1 MSKLPNTILVIMGI
15 TGDLVGKKVAPALF
29 DLYQKGE
36 LPEKFRL
43 IGFGRKQFDAAGIRR
58 FVTDLVLAKFPDAD
72 AGQLQAFTEMLDY
85 QQGLFEEAASYERL
99 KARLAQIQQPWG
111 EANKLFYLAVP
122 PEIYGG
128 IFQHFQAVNLIDEHS
143 RILVEKPFGSNA
155 KSAQELDLLLGT
167 LFAEERIYRIDHYL
181 AKEMLQ
187 NILAFRFN
195 NDLFE
200 KSWDNQLIEL
210 IQIRLW
216 EKIGVEHRGKFYDGV
231 GALRD
236 VGQNHLLQMLAL
248 VTMDY
253 PVDFLPSALQARRTE
268 ILNQLKPLTPE
279 QIRAQTYRAQYDG
292 YQQIAGVAPD
302 SQTETYF
309 RFTTQLDSPK
319 WAGVPVI
326 FDGGKRLGEARKEII
341 ITLRHPEDCNCPPG
355 RHYRNRIIFALE
367 PKEGI
372 EIELWAKKPGL
383 GNEVELRRLEFML
396 RQTAGRL
403 QYIEEYQKLFIDAIR
418 GDQTLFVSTSEVQAM
433 WNFIDPIAAAWA
445 QNIVPLKTYQP
456 DTDQAPA
463 DSANII

>member
-36 LPEKFRL
+36 LPEHFRL
-43 IGFGRKQFDAAGIRR
+43 VGFGRKPFDRSGIRK
-58 FVTDLVLAKFPDAD
+58 FVADLVLAKFPDAD
-72 AGQLQAFTEMLDY
+72 TEELRAFTGLLDY

-99 KARLAQIQQPWG
+99 KTHLAEVEKPWG

-122 PEIYGG
+122 PEIYRG
-128 IFQHFQAVNLIDEHS
+128 IFQQFQAVNLIDEHS
-143 RILVEKPFGSNA
+143 RILVEKPFGSDA
-155 KSAQELDLLLGT
+155 QSARELDLLLGT

-200 KSWDNQLIEL
+200 QSWDNRIIVL

-216 EKIGVEHRGKFYDGV
+216 EKIGVEHRGKFYDAV

-248 VTMDY
+248 VTMEY
-253 PVDFLPSALQARRTE
+253 PVDFLPSALQARRTA
-268 ILNQLKPLTPE
+268 IMDQLKPLTPE
-279 QIRAQTYRAQYDG
+279 QIRTQTYRAQYDG
-292 YQQIAGVAPD
+292 YPQIEGVAPN

-309 RFTTQLDSPK
+309 RFAAQLNSPK
-319 WAGVPVI
+319 WSGVPVI
-326 FDGGKRLGEARKEII
+326 FDGGKRLSKARKEII
-341 ITLRHPEDCNCPPG
+341 VTLRHPADCNCPPG

-383 GNEVELRRLEFML
+383 SHEVELRKLEFML
-396 RQTAGRL
+396 RPTAGRL
-403 QYIEEYQKLFIDAIR
+403 
-418 GDQTLFVSTSEVQAM
+418 
-433 WNFIDPIAAAWA
+433 
-445 QNIVPLKTYQP
+445 
-456 DTDQAPA
+456 
-463 DSANII
+463 